1 MRRATPWAAG
11 LLALL
16 LASTAGFAAD
26 APTGTVCRDDA
37 RKLCSGVS
45 PGGGRVVACL
55 QQHESELGAECKA
68 ALPTLAR
75 CGEELRTVCGAD
87 SSPRAL
93 RSCLRDNAAKLS
105 PECRRMAPSR

>member
-1 MRRATPWAAG
+1 MRRAAPFAVG
-11 LLALL
+11 VLALL
-16 LASTAGFAAD
+16 LASASGFAAD
-26 APTGTVCRDDA
+26 APTGSACRDDA

-75 CGEELRTVCGAD
+75 CSEELRSVCGAD
-87 SSPRAL
+87 TNPRAL

-105 PECRRMAPSR
+105 PECRRMAPQR